1 MMQAKRKL
9 TPIELRLAAVRD
21 AMCERYICHASR
33 QVKRLAQPLAD
44 SAGTDIRETFKR
56 LADQPQIVVAK

>member
-1 MMQAKRKL
+1 M
-9 TPIELRLAAVRD
+9 TPIEQRLKSVRD
-21 AMCERYICHASR
+21 AMGDKYICHKSR

-44 SAGTDIRETFKR
+44 SAGTDIRETFRK